1 MYAIVFPGQGSQR
14 PGMGRDLHTE
24 YETARLVFEEVS
36 DATGVDTIGLC
47 FHTDETTLRRTD
59 RAQLALFTCGIAA
72 WRCLEE
78 ASGLEPA
85 AFAGHSVGE
94 YAAVCSAGA
103 IGLADCARLVKQRGQ
118 VMAAAG
124 KEVPGT
130 MAAILGMESETLQAL
145 CDSVADSGV
154 CVIANDNAPG
164 QLVVSGN
171 VDAVHAL
178 SAVAPDKGAKR
189 VIPLSVS
196 GAFHS
201 PLMAGAGREFAVA
214 LAAAEFGGTMRAPVF
229 ANTTAES
236 VTDSSQ
242 WPDLLA
248 RQLESAVLWTDS
260 MRAMSAAGVTHWIEC
275 GVGEVLC
282 GLVRRIVP
290 EAQVSKV
297 VDSATLDSVVEEVAA

>member
-14 PGMGRDLHTE
+14 PGMGQDLHTQ
-24 YETARLVFEEVS
+24 YETAREVFEEVA
-36 DATGVDTIGLC
+36 DATGVDTVGLC
-47 FHTDETTLRRTD
+47 FHTDEASLRRTEC
-59 RAQLALFTCGIAA
+59 AQLALFTCSMAA

-103 IGLADCARLVKQRGQ
+103 ISLSECAKLVKRRGE

-124 KEVPGT
+124 REVPGT
-130 MAAILGMESETLQAL
+130 MAAVLGMEAEPLSAL
-145 CDSVADSGV
+145 CESVADSGV

-178 SAVAPDKGAKR
+178 SAIAPDKGAKR
-189 VIPLSVS
+189 VVPLSVS

-201 PLMAGAGREFAVA
+201 PLMEGPGREFAQTLQEARFV
-214 LAAAEFGGTMRAPVF
+214 GTMRAPVY
-229 ANTTAES
+229 ANTTAAA
-236 VTDSSQ
+236 VTDSSA
-242 WPDLLA
+242 WPELLA
-248 RQLESAVLWTDS
+248 RQLESSVRWTES
-260 MRAMSAAGVTHWIEC
+260 VQAMRSADVTDWIEC

-282 GLVRRIVP
+282 GLIRRIVP
-290 EAQVSKV
+290 DARVGKV
-297 VDSATLDSVVEEVAA
+297 VDSATLDSVVEEVAG